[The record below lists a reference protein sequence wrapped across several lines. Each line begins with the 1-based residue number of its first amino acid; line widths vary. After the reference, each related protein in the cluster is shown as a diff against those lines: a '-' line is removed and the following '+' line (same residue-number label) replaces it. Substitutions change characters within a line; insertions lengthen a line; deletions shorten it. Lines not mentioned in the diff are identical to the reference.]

1 MRQKGPDPFQC
12 VLSVLSLSVVV
23 SSCMTL
29 TAPPRILSIDALRG
43 LTVAFMILV
52 NDPGDWSHIYWPLD
66 HAEWNGFTPTDM
78 VFPMFLFLVGY
89 AVVFSVDSRLKQG
102 VPRRTIALQILRR
115 AAIIFALKMFLSAY
129 PHFHLTRLRIYGVLT
144 RIALCYL
151 VTGLIFL
158 YVRSV
163 RALAGIA
170 VVLLAAYWILL
181 RFVPIPGLG
190 LPVRDFPLLDP
201 DRNLTAWIDR
211 GVSTFTEQWLHTG
224 RLYEK
229 TRDPEG
235 LLSTL
240 PAIATTLF
248 GVLAALWLRA
258 RDIAMSRRVLVLGA
272 SGLLSLALGVL
283 WNPWFP
289 INKKLWTSSYV
300 LFAGGWSLLALAVA
314 FWLFDARRVQDR
326 SRVAK
331 AMLWPMQVFGANAL
345 TAYIVS
351 EFLVETMI
359 WIKLPPDQAGHSLTA
374 WAWMYF
380 HLFARNGSTAN
391 TSLAFAVVYVM
402 LCFAPNW
409 ILWRRKIFVRA

>member
-1 MRQKGPDPFQC
+1 
-12 VLSVLSLSVVV
+12 
-23 SSCMTL
+23 MTL
-29 TAPPRILSIDALRG
+29 TAPSRITSIDALRG

-52 NDPGDWSHIYWPLD
+52 NDPGDWAHVYWPLD

-78 VFPMFLFLVGY
+78 VFPMFLFLVGC
-89 AVVFSVDSRLKQG
+89 AIVFSVDSRLKKG
-102 VPRRTIALQILRR
+102 VPRRTIALQIVRR

-129 PHFHLTRLRIYGVLT
+129 PHFHLTRLRLYGVLT

-151 VTGLIFL
+151 ATGLLFL

-170 VVLLAAYWILL
+170 VALLVGYWILL

-190 LPVRDFPLLDP
+190 LPVRDFPILDP
-201 DRNLTAWIDR
+201 DRNLTAWLDR
-211 GVSTFTEQWLHTG
+211 GVSAFTQQWLHTG

-248 GVLAALWLRA
+248 GVLAALWLRGKETA
-258 RDIAMSRRVLVLGA
+258 AGRREGLLA
-272 SGLLSLALGVL
+272 CAGLLSLALGVL

-300 LFAGGWSLLALAVA
+300 LFAGGWSLLGLAAA
-314 FWLFDARRVQDR
+314 FWLFDARRVQLR
-326 SRVAK
+326 SRAARAV
-331 AMLWPMQVFGANAL
+331 LWPLQVFGANAL
-345 TAYIVS
+345 AAYIFS
-351 EFLVETMI
+351 EFLVETLL
-359 WIKLPPDQAGHSLTA
+359 WIKLPPDAAGHTLTA
-374 WAWMYF
+374 WAWSYL
-380 HLFARNGSTAN
+380 HLFARHGSTAN
-391 TSLAFAVVYVM
+391 TSVAFAAAYVA
-402 LCFAPNW
+402 LCFVPNW
-409 ILWRRKIFVRA
+409 LLWRKKIFVRV